1 MAVGHG
7 ARPPACILKICS
19 QDKRDL
25 DFLPRHSGALL
36 VGPVQAVCLLAE
48 LIVRASSSKLQLV
61 TTAMWSAE
69 GVTSMTRKVA
79 AMTGSI
85 AIDVAPMAR
94 EVAPMI
100 GRPATRV
107 AAQMAVLALIT
118 LLLLSAILASTSP
131 GRTARAITAL
141 VSSGLHS
148 IVGTAAVRAA
158 ETSY

>member
-1 MAVGHG
+1 
-7 ARPPACILKICS
+7 
-19 QDKRDL
+19 
-25 DFLPRHSGALL
+25 
-36 VGPVQAVCLLAE
+36 
-48 LIVRASSSKLQLV
+48 
-61 TTAMWSAE
+61 
-69 GVTSMTRKVA
+69 MTRKVA

-85 AIDVAPMAR
+85 AIDVAPRAR

-107 AAQMAVLALIT
+107 AAQMAVLVLIT
-118 LLLLSAILASTSP
+118 LLLLSTILASTSP

-141 VSSGLHS
+141 GPSGLHS